1 MCTVFDEFSGE
12 KAHQQ
17 LGLGLKSL
25 AVSVRL
31 QPLEK
36 TLTEKEIDEVSSKII
51 ESVKEKTGGELRA

>member
-1 MCTVFDEFSGE
+1 
-12 KAHQQ
+12 
-17 LGLGLKSL
+17 
-25 AVSVRL
+25 L